1 MEKEGDDMKITKV
14 GVAAAFGAVLASG
27 FQVVWVPVAHA
38 DSGYKVILSGQEIG
52 QGSDVQCS
60 GSLSAQGALGLHINA
75 GTRVGRVNGA
85 TAQMS
90 GNQVTLVDM
99 WQYDNT
105 GSTHW
110 QSGSQQEGSTSTY
123 TQTGNAYTITGTAV
137 EQGSPS
143 STVPFEFDATCP

>member
-1 MEKEGDDMKITKV
+1 MKITKV

-38 DSGYKVILSGQEIG
+38 DAGYKVILNGQQTA
-52 QGSDVQCS
+52 QGSDLQCS
-60 GSLSAQGALGLHINA
+60 GNGPSAHGALGLQINA
-75 GTRVGRVNGA
+75 ALLSGRVNGA
-85 TAQMS
+85 NAQIS
-90 GNQVTLVDM
+90 DNQVTLVDM

>member
-1 MEKEGDDMKITKV
+1 MKITQV

-38 DSGYKVILSGQEIG
+38 DPAYKVILNGQQIA
-52 QGSDVQCS
+52 QGSDVQCP
-60 GSLSAQGALGLHINA
+60 GSLSAQGPLGLQIEA
-75 GTRVGRVNGA
+75 GILSGRVNGA

-99 WQYDNT
+99 WQYNDT

-110 QSGSQQEGSTSTY
+110 QSGSQQDGSTSTF
-123 TQTGNAYTITGTAV
+123 TQTGNGAYTITGTAV
-137 EQGSPS
+137 EQSSPG
-143 STVPFEFDATCP
+143 STVPFEFDAACP